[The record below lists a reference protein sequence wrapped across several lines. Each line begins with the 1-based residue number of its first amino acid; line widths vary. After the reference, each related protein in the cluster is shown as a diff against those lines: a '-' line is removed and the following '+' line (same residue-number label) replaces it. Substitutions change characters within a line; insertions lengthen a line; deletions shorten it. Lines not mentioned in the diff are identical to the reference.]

1 MHKAGMLTWVGILI
15 SHICFIKAT
24 QAQQIPNDRFPYR
37 SPFGIAGSYV
47 AVCFLAILITTK
59 SFPVFVGTFDY
70 KGFIVG
76 YIGLPVYLTLLL
88 GYKLWNS
95 TKRVKSF
102 EVDLTTGVPSIPFA
116 EERARHE
123 AELHEK
129 AQNQRGV
136 SRTVGAIYQR
146 TLAWL
151 F

>member
-1 MHKAGMLTWVGILI
+1 MLTWVGILL
-15 SHICFIKAT
+15 SHICFIKAA

-37 SPFGIAGSYV
+37 SPFGLAGSYV
-47 AVCFLAILITTK
+47 AVSFLAILITTK
-59 SFPVFVGTFDY
+59 SFATFVGSFDY

-76 YIGLPVYLTLLL
+76 YIGIPVYLTLLL
-88 GYKLWNS
+88 GYKLWNR
-95 TKRVKSF
+95 TRRVKSS

-123 AELHEK
+123 AELREK
-129 AQNQRGV
+129 AQNQRGGA
-136 SRTVGAIYQR
+136 RIIGAIYRR